1 MLVHKVVEINAHTV
15 STMVETANACSPM
28 YRAAHELLFTH
39 SNAYAG
45 RKQHMS
51 TNNQYSWNKDGE
63 APTFDLE
70 LPAWALTMPAHS
82 SAALLAIAFNTEIS
96 ALLTMLERDS
106 IVLPSS
112 CSSPADLMRF
122 AACNGMLQVRAVAV
136 PAIFVTQNIHKK
148 TVLFFFLVQ
157 LQRLV

>member
-1 MLVHKVVEINAHTV
+1 MRVPKVVEKNAKIV
-15 STMVETANACSPM
+15 SNMVETANARSPM
-28 YRAAHELLFTH
+28 YRAAHELLFIH

-45 RKQHMS
+45 RERHLS
-51 TNNQYSWNKDGE
+51 TNNQYLWNKDGE

-82 SAALLAIAFNTEIS
+82 SAALLAIAFNTEIT

-122 AACNGMLQVRAVAV
+122 VACNGMLQVRAVAIS
-136 PAIFVTQNIHKK
+136 AILFTLNIQMKS
-148 TVLFFFLVQ
+148 VLFL
-157 LQRLV
+157 